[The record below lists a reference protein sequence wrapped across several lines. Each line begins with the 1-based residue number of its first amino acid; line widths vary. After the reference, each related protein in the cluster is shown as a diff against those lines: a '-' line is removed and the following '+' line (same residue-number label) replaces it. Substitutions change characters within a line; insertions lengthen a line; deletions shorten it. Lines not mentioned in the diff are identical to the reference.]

1 MWPFF
6 THHGVLGLNA
16 RNFLYIKPFNPK
28 RAIALA
34 DDKLKT
40 KAFLAARGVPT
51 AKIYA
56 RIESREQLHEFA
68 FSTLP
73 DACVLKPN
81 QGFGGEG
88 IIVFKGRK
96 DGELLIQG
104 KTPMSDTDLR
114 HHIED
119 IIDGKFSLGGRC
131 DTAFFEQILV
141 SHECFA
147 PFRPAGLP
155 DIRVVVFNLVP
166 VMAMLR
172 IPTVE
177 SHGKANVHLGGIG
190 IGVDIVKG
198 VTTHAAQYHHCIDR
212 LPHGGDPSG
221 VKILFWEEILNVC
234 SNIQYI
240 TNIGYLAVDMT
251 IDAHGGPML
260 LEVNARAGLMVQVA
274 NLTPLRAR
282 LERVE
287 GVHVSSPEKGVRL
300 AQELFGERIERT
312 EEKDNRSIL
321 GPREVL
327 QIAGDGST
335 IDVPCLITPD
345 SEWSVFTSSL
355 IKQLRR
361 EKAVES
367 GEISDGGYKVKFVL
381 GGRKIQTVVHEGDVQ
396 SASAR
401 AAIGRR
407 DLTGFLIDPT
417 KKVFHTLIHSAVRE
431 NLRAVDRVLSQI
443 DRKILVLK
451 YLKPLNLREERSRI
465 QQDSKYNPVFLYRAA
480 PDDMNELEERLR
492 DLSSDES
499 PLGILLEKKRQE
511 LLMRLHLILSRG
523 DPARLTGCSQALF
536 GAPSPALI
544 AHARGFLSARSSCRL
559 LPQTSELLY
568 ADDTVPLFY
577 EILERYG
584 LHDWQVSVRASLV
597 ADCTVGRKYIYIR
610 RGAVFSHEHVA
621 SLIAHEVETHV
632 LTAENGEHQPF
643 DLLRRGCANYLDTQE
658 GLAIFNQN
666 RVLPP
671 DHEKRYTAAKMVLA
685 TVYALQHS
693 FADTRRYLEEELE
706 YDTSKSM
713 TTAIGIKRG
722 IADTSRPGAF
732 TKGIVYFRGWRA
744 IDDFVQKQG
753 DLRRLYVGKI
763 ALEDLELI
771 EKIPG
776 LKPPLLLPE
785 FLQDHTA

>member
-1 MWPFF
+1 MIPFF
-6 THHGVLGLNA
+6 QSHGVLGLNA
-16 RNFLYIKPFNPK
+16 RNLLYIKPFNPK
-28 RAIALA
+28 KAIALA

-56 RIESREQLHEFA
+56 RIESREEIFRFD

-96 DGELLIQG
+96 DGELFIQG
-104 KTPMSDTDLR
+104 KIPMSDTDLR

-119 IIDGKFSLGGRC
+119 IIDGKFSLGGRR

-155 DIRVVVFNLVP
+155 DIRIVVFNLVP
-166 VMAMLR
+166 VMAMVR
-172 IPTVE
+172 IPTTE
-177 SHGKANVHLGGIG
+177 SEGKANLHLGGIG
-190 IGVDIVKG
+190 IGVDIAKG
-198 VTTHAAQYHHCIDR
+198 VTTHAAQYHHRIDR

-221 VKILFWEEILNVC
+221 IKIPFWEEILHIC

-240 TNIGYLAVDMT
+240 TNIGYLAVDIT
-251 IDAHGGPML
+251 IDAHSGPML

-274 NLTPLRAR
+274 NLAPLRSR

-287 GVHVSSPEKGVRL
+287 GVQVRSPEKGVRL
-300 AQELFGERIERT
+300 AQELFGERRERT
-312 EEKDNRSIL
+312 EEKEDRPVL

-335 IDVPCLITPD
+335 IDVPCLIAPD
-345 SEWSVFTSSL
+345 AEWTVFTSSL
-355 IKQLRR
+355 IRQLKK
-361 EKAVES
+361 EKALES
-367 GEISDGGYKVKFVL
+367 GETSDGGYKVKFVL
-381 GGRKIQTVVHEGDVQ
+381 GSRKIQTVVHEGDVA

-401 AAIGRR
+401 AAVGRR

-417 KKVFHTLIHSAVRE
+417 KKVFHTLIHSTVRE
-431 NLRAVDRVLSQI
+431 NLHAIDRVLSQI
-443 DRKILVLK
+443 DRKILLLK
-451 YLKPLNLREERSRI
+451 YLKPLNLREERLRV
-465 QQDSKYNPVFLYRAA
+465 QRDPKYNPVFLYPAG
-480 PDDMNELEERLR
+480 PDDTDELEERLR
-492 DLSSDES
+492 DLNPDDS
-499 PLGILLEKKRQE
+499 PLGILLEKKRRE
-511 LLMRLHLILSRG
+511 LLMRLHLLVSRG
-523 DPARLTGCSQALF
+523 DPIRFTESSQALF

-544 AHARGFLSARSSCRL
+544 AHAKGFLIARLSCY
-559 LPQTSELLY
+559 LPPKATELLY

-577 EILERYG
+577 EVLEKYG
-584 LHDWQVSVRASLV
+584 LHDWQVSVRATIV
-597 ADCTVGRKYIYIR
+597 ADCTVGRKHIYVR
-610 RGAVFSHEHVA
+610 RGAMFSEQHVA

-666 RVLPP
+666 RVLPS
-671 DHEKRYTAAKMVLA
+671 DHEKRYTAAKAVLA
-685 TVYALQHS
+685 TMYALDHS
-693 FADTRRYLEEELE
+693 FADTRQYLEEELG
-706 YDTSKSM
+706 YDESKSL
-713 TTAIGIKRG
+713 TTAIGLKRG

-744 IDDFVQKQG
+744 IDDFVQRQG
-753 DLRRLYVGKI
+753 DLKRLYVGKV

-776 LKPPLLLPE
+776 LKAPLLLPE
-785 FLQDHTA
+785 FLQK